1 MRADEVA
8 TIRALPGVVMRDVYL
23 LSAART
29 PIGGFGGAL
38 AALTAPELGAR
49 ALRAAVDRS
58 GVPADAVEQ
67 VIMGNVL
74 AAGLGQAPARQA
86 GLGAG
91 IPRTHGALTINKV
104 CGSGLMAVALAAQ
117 AIRLGEAEVIAAG
130 GMESMS
136 RAPYLLPRA
145 RDGQRLGNGP
155 LLDAMILDGLWD
167 PYNDFHMGGAAERC
181 ARDRAI
187 DRAAQDAYAVESYR
201 RAQAAVAA
209 GAFADEI
216 VPLEIAGRAG
226 TTIVADDD
234 EPGRVV
240 FARVPELRPSFD
252 PKGTITA
259 ANASTLAD
267 GAAALIVAGEDAA
280 RLHGTTPRAR
290 IVATAVAGRAPEE
303 FPIAPVDAIAKVV
316 AKAGLTLADIEL
328 FEINEAFA
336 VVALAAIRA
345 LDLDPNRVNVRG
357 GAIALGHP
365 IGASGAR
372 VLTTLLGAMDER
384 RSRYGLATLCLGG
397 GEAIAMIVERAGRA

>member
-1 MRADEVA
+1 
-8 TIRALPGVVMRDVYL
+8 MRDVYL

-29 PIGGFGGAL
+29 PIGGFGGSL
-38 AALTAPELGAR
+38 APLTAPELGAL
-49 ALRAAVDRS
+49 ALRTAVARA
-58 GVPADAVEQ
+58 GVAADAVEH
-67 VIMGNVL
+67 VFMGNVV

-91 IPRTHGALTINKV
+91 IPRTHGALTLNKV

-117 AIRLGEAEVIAAG
+117 SIRLGEAEVIAAG

-145 RDGQRLGNGP
+145 RDGQRLGHGP

-167 PYNDFHMGGAAERC
+167 PYNDFHMGSAAERC
-181 ARDRAI
+181 ARDRSI
-187 DRAAQDAYAVESYR
+187 DREAQDAYAAESYR

-209 GAFADEI
+209 GAFAEEI
-216 VPLEIAGRAG
+216 VAVSVPARDGMR
-226 TTIVADDD
+226 TVSDDD
-234 EPGRVV
+234 EPGRVD
-240 FARVPELRPSFD
+240 FTRMSSLRPSFERD
-252 PKGTITA
+252 GTITA

-267 GAAALIVAGEDAA
+267 GAAALIVGSTEALQA
-280 RLHGTTPRAR
+280 HGVRPLAR

-303 FPIAPVDAIAKVV
+303 FPIAPIDAMIKV
-316 AKAGLTLADIEL
+316 ADRAGVRLADVDL

-345 LDLDPNRVNVRG
+345 LDLDPARVNVRG

-372 VLTTLLGAMDER
+372 ILTTLLASLHER
-384 RSRYGLATLCLGG
+384 RGRYGLATLCLGG
-397 GEAIAMIVERAGRA
+397 GEAIAMIVERAS

>member
-1 MRADEVA
+1 MRAHEVA
-8 TIRALPGVVMRDVYL
+8 TIRALPGVIMRDVYL

-38 AALTAPELGAR
+38 AGLTAPELGAR
-49 ALRAAVDRS
+49 AIRAAVERAK
-58 GVPADAVEQ
+58 VPSDALEQ

-74 AAGLGQAPARQA
+74 GAGLGQAPARQA

-91 IPRTHGALTINKV
+91 IPRTHGALTVNKV

-117 AIRLGEAEVIAAG
+117 SIRLDDAELVVAG

-145 RDGQRLGNGP
+145 REGYRMGNGQ
-155 LLDAMILDGLWD
+155 LVDAMILDGLWD

-181 ARDRAI
+181 ARDRSI
-187 DRAAQDAYAVESYR
+187 DRAAQDAYAIESYR

-216 VPLEIAGRAG
+216 VPIEIAGRKGPTLVDA
-226 TTIVADDD
+226 DD

-252 PKGTITA
+252 PHGTITA

-267 GAAALIVAGEDAA
+267 GAAALVVGSEAA
-280 RLHGTTPRAR
+280 ATRHGVTPLAR

-303 FPIAPVDAIAKVV
+303 FPIAPVDAITKVSSR
-316 AKAGLTLADIEL
+316 AGLAIGDIGL

-345 LDLDPNRVNVRG
+345 LDLDPATVNVRG

-372 VLTTLLGAMDER
+372 VLTTLLAAMHER
-384 RSRYGLATLCLGG
+384 RVRYGLATLCLGG
-397 GEAIAMIVERAGRA
+397 GEAIAMIVERTARP

>member
-1 MRADEVA
+1 
-8 TIRALPGVVMRDVYL
+8 MRDAYL

-29 PIGGFGGAL
+29 PIGGFGGSL
-38 AALTAPELGAR
+38 AALTAPDLGAK
-49 ALRAAVDRS
+49 ALRAAIERAR
-58 GVPADAVEQ
+58 VPAADVEQ

-74 AAGLGQAPARQA
+74 TAGLGQAPARQA

-91 IPRTHGALTINKV
+91 IPSTHAALTINKV

-117 AIRLGEAEVIAAG
+117 AIRLGEAEVVAAG
-130 GMESMS
+130 GMESMT

-167 PYNDFHMGGAAERC
+167 PYNDFHMGTAAERC
-181 ARDRAI
+181 ARDRDI
-187 DRAAQDAYAVESYR
+187 DRAAQDAYAAESYR

-209 GAFADEI
+209 GSFASEI
-216 VPLEIAGRAG
+216 VPVDVPGKSGVVTVDR
-226 TTIVADDD
+226 DD
-234 EPGRVV
+234 EPSRVD
-240 FARVPELRPSFD
+240 FARIPDLRPSFD
-252 PKGTITA
+252 RQGTITA

-267 GAAALIVAGEDAA
+267 GAAALLVGSEALLA
-280 RLHGTTPRAR
+280 RHQIRPLAR

-303 FPIAPVDAIAKVV
+303 FPIAPVDAIIKVV
-316 AKAGLTLADIEL
+316 GRAGLTLSDINL

-336 VVALAAIRA
+336 VVAIAAIRA
-345 LDLDPNRVNVRG
+345 LSLDPATVNVRG

-372 VLTTLLGAMDER
+372 VLTTLLAALGER
-384 RSRYGLATLCLGG
+384 RAKYGLATLCLGG
-397 GEAIAMIVERAGRA
+397 GEAIAMIVERCA